1 MAENAGTKQ
10 ETLQAKK
17 KKRTAASTQAYID
30 IAEIRDNIV
39 VLMNGTL
46 RAVLL
51 VSSVNF
57 ALKSEEEQRA
67 SISGYV
73 SFLNSLDFPIQIVIQ
88 SRPLNINGYL
98 EELKKQ
104 EEQQIND
111 LLRMQI
117 AEYRSYIEE
126 LVELGDIMSKRF
138 YVVVPYNPVTDTSMS
153 KGFVERLM
161 AAFSPTRVIR
171 LKEEKFQKMKK
182 ELDRR
187 VNHVMSGLV
196 DMGLSAVQLDTQ
208 SLIELFYNTY
218 NPDMFTQQR
227 MANIEELRVDR
238 V

>member
-1 MAENAGTKQ
+1 M
-10 ETLQAKK
+10 
-17 KKRTAASTQAYID
+17 
-30 IAEIRDNIV
+30 
-39 VLMNGTL
+39 
-46 RAVLL
+46 
-51 VSSVNF
+51 SSVNF